1 MVVVREIRAAGHWPT
16 AKEVDRITLPYDQRH
31 RRRLRLVADA
41 GTELLLDL
49 PAARLLR
56 EGDGLKLRGGAYVH
70 VHAAPEDLIKVTA
83 ADTAALIRLAWH
95 LGNRHLPAD
104 LDFDSDALGR
114 ILIRRDH
121 VIEDMLL
128 RLGASLRPVRVPF
141 NPESGAYEGA
151 VPHDHGHHDYDD
163 HGDENHRHDHSHSH
177 SHGHRPPAPD
187 SISAADVVPV
197 PAHAPAHQAGHR
209 QPPRPRGSDA

>member
-1 MVVVREIRAAGHWPT
+1 MTVVREIRPAGHWPT

-31 RRRLRLVADA
+31 RRRLRLIADA
-41 GTELLLDL
+41 GTALLLDL
-49 PAARLLR
+49 PVARLLR

-70 VHAAPEDLIKVTA
+70 VHAAPEDLAEVTA

-104 LDFDSDALGR
+104 LDFDSDVLGR

-128 RLGASLRPVRVPF
+128 RLGASLRPVRAPF

-151 VPHDHGHHDYDD
+151 VPHDHGYRGHDHHHGHDD
-163 HGDENHRHDHSHSH
+163 HGDEDHRHDHRDDPH
-177 SHGHRPPAPD
+177 PPAPA
-187 SISAADVVPV
+187 SIPAAEDVVPV
-197 PAHAPAHQAGHR
+197 PAHQAGHR
-209 QPPRPRGSDA
+209 HPPRPRGSGA